1 MRAYADSSF
10 LVSLYIPEAHRTPV
24 AIAYME
30 KHREALPFTPQHR
43 LEVRNA
49 VRLLVWSGRI
59 TANDRSRALRE
70 MESDLDA
77 ELFLSHVPLNYT
89 HTYRRAE
96 RIGAAH
102 SEAVGCRSSD
112 LFHVAVAVELGFKNL
127 LTFDH
132 KQRELAQRAGLKVE
146 F

>member
-10 LVSLYIPEAHRTPV
+10 LVSLYLPEAERTPM

-30 KHREALPFTPQHR
+30 KYREALPFTPQHR

-49 VRLLVWSGRI
+49 VRLLVWSKRI
-59 TANDRSRALRE
+59 TTNDRSRALRE
-70 MESDLDA
+70 LKADLDA
-77 ELFLSHVPLNYT
+77 DVFLSHVPLNYT
-89 HTYRRAE
+89 NTYRRAE

-112 LFHVAVAVELGFKNL
+112 LFHVAAAVELGFKNF
-127 LTFDH
+127 LTFDN
-132 KQRELAQRAGLKVE
+132 KQRELADRAGLKVA